1 MNSENVFEILE
12 RVIQIP
18 LHQYARYYQKYSE
31 LMASVPTRELVTD
44 QELELLTDKVR
55 NENTELSQEEVDNQ
69 VRQQIF
75 VQKADI
81 HAKTKK
87 GVQERW
93 TFESMVKRSYF
104 HIKPLDDAQKSNWTK
119 YLDWEEEHGDLARI
133 YALYERCLVPCV
145 CCKSKKFRRN
155 TKSFGTVMPC
165 ICRVRVIWI
174 EPIMFW

>member
-1 MNSENVFEILE
+1 MNSENVFAILE

-18 LHQYARYYQKYSE
+18 LHQYARYYEKYSG
-31 LMASVPTRELVTD
+31 LMASVPTRELVSE
-44 QELELLTDKVR
+44 QELLDLTAKVA
-55 NENTELSQEEVDNQ
+55 ENDQLSQEEIDNQ
-69 VRQQIF
+69 TRQLIF

-81 HAKTKK
+81 HSKTKK

-119 YLDWEEEHGDLARI
+119 YLDWEEEQGDLARI

-145 CCKSKKFRRN
+145 C
-155 TKSFGTVMPC
+155 
-165 ICRVRVIWI
+165 
-174 EPIMFW
+174 